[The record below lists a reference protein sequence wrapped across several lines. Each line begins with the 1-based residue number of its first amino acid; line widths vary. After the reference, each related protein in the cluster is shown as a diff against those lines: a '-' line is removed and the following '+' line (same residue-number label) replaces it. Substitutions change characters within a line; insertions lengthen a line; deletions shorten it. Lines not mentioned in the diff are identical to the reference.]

1 MLTALNYPVVC
12 CRVVSLHYFGRSKLF
27 QLDGQTDQLI
37 AGIRNSMKA
46 LALEMKAGVINAES
60 VQRAKLDEYNATGAP
75 LAVFDVIK
83 FSSRHPRPVS
93 RQLQVTEKFVVEKD
107 SSGFSF
113 VSFHAHSDVYAIV
126 RSWRDPR
133 EFKVSCRR
141 CYTVSNGH
149 EEPSR

>member
-1 MLTALNYPVVC
+1 MVA
-12 CRVVSLHYFGRSKLF
+12 LHYFGRSKLF
-27 QLDGQTDQLI
+27 QLDGQTDQLV

-46 LALEMKAGVINAES
+46 LALEMKAGPVNAES
-60 VQRAKLDEYNATGAP
+60 VQRAKLDAYNATGAP

-133 EFKVSCRR
+133 EFKVSMRFFRR
-141 CYTVSNGH
+141 H
-149 EEPSR
+149 SRAVGANC